1 MTPIRQPNLVVKEP
15 GFVSQDDL
23 RRGAER
29 LQLIIY
35 LAFIVI
41 AVLVGRLWWLQV
53 MNSGTYAERA
63 DQNRFRLLPIPARRG
78 VIYDRKGRVLV
89 TSQSA
94 YNIVLSK
101 KDVKNYAEITDL
113 L

>member
-29 LQLIIY
+29 LQLIVY

-41 AVLVGRLWWLQV
+41 AVLIGRLWWLQG
-53 MNSGTYAERA
+53 MNGSAYAERA
-63 DQNRFRLLPIPARRG
+63 DQNRFRLLPIPGAARR
-78 VIYDRKGRVLV
+78 
-89 TSQSA
+89 
-94 YNIVLSK
+94 
-101 KDVKNYAEITDL
+101 DL
-113 L
+113 